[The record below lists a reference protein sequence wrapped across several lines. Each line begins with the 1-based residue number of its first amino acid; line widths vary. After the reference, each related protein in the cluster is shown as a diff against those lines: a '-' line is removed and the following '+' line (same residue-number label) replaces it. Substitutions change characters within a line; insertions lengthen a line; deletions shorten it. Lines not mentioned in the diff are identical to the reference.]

1 MTDDKIKEIYLYAI
15 LAKNN
20 GQNKIPV
27 YIFPF
32 AMNQKKLDYYIKK
45 NADNKQLPNFWKNL
59 KQGYEIF
66 EKTKSEVKF
75 SISSNGDYLFLK

>member
-20 GQNKIPV
+20 GQAKIPV

-32 AMNQKKLDYYIKK
+32 RMSDQNLAAYEVRYGN
-45 NADNKQLPNFWKNL
+45 NKSLTDFWKNI
-59 KQGYEIF
+59 KTGYDKFVTKKIEIQY
-66 EKTKSEVKF
+66 
-75 SISSNGDYLFLK
+75 SILENGDYSFK